1 MILRSVYKWVC
12 HGYVLFTMTISLLL
26 IKRLQKYLCI
36 LIILVTASVGR
47 YQYFASG
54 IWYYKFKTVFGISQ
68 YFGLV
73 QIHKLHLIIGI
84 LLHKININ
92 RVKLVHKVLVTTLMI
107 TWQVK
112 IDVILLFTCSI
123 VIEHKFAAVQL
134 QLCPPLN

>member
-1 MILRSVYKWVC
+1 MI
-12 HGYVLFTMTISLLL
+12 
-26 IKRLQKYLCI
+26 
-36 LIILVTASVGR
+36 
-47 YQYFASG
+47 
-54 IWYYKFKTVFGISQ
+54 FGISW

-73 QIHKLHLIIGI
+73 QIHKLLAF

-123 VIEHKFAAVQL
+123 VIEHKFAAGQL